1 MEFERKKRLEERKRI
16 ESLSIKLAGELYSCI
31 HSVVDQRDEI
41 AKRNKIPFR
50 ESNQTYIVLPQKDQD
65 FLWDLIEYHPK
76 AAEKK
81 QVIKSFVYGKVEERK
96 FSGLLV
102 LQHDGKIDSFSQQ
115 KAFKRI
121 EEIFIRR
128 GLGEPNI
135 MKKKKSFQ
143 KNHNN
148 FNYNYNNNKR
158 SNRFY

>member
-1 MEFERKKRLEERKRI
+1 MG
-16 ESLSIKLAGELYSCI
+16 KL
-31 HSVVDQRDEI
+31 
-41 AKRNKIPFR
+41 
-50 ESNQTYIVLPQKDQD
+50 
-65 FLWDLIEYHPK
+65 LI
-76 AAEKK
+76 EKK